1 MRAPMHLDDERI
13 QRLLHDEL
21 SSSEAETQLHLE
33 SCAACR
39 ELVDEAREEEHR
51 IFGLLSLV
59 DHPIAAL
66 DPRILLA
73 ERRKSGG
80 EWGRR
85 AAAVIVGATIAGAAY
100 ALPGSPVPA
109 VLDRLLGT
117 GGGSQDSR
125 PAIQPERDS
134 APPAGIAVPAEDG
147 LVIRLLAEREDAVA
161 IIELTEDEEVVV
173 RAVGGSA
180 TFTSDPRR
188 LTVGSSG
195 PVRLEIRIPRT
206 ATSVEVLAGS
216 TPVFQLLAGGPVSRT
231 PPDSLGRYTI
241 PLRAPSP

>member
-39 ELVDEAREEEHR
+39 ELVHEAREEEHR
-51 IFGLLSLV
+51 IFGLLSQV

-73 ERRKSGG
+73 ERRNSGG

-85 AAAVIVGATIAGAAY
+85 AAAVIIGATIAGAAY

-117 GGGSQDSR
+117 GGGRQDSR
-125 PAIQPERDS
+125 PAIPPERD
-134 APPAGIAVPAEDG
+134 APPAGIAVPAENG
-147 LVIRLLAEREDAVA
+147 LVIRLVAEGEDAVA

-188 LTVGSSG
+188 LTVRSSG

-216 TPVFQLLAGGPVSRT
+216 TPVFQLLTGGPVSRT
-231 PPDSLGRYTI
+231 PADSLGRYTI
-241 PLRAPSP
+241 PLRVPSP